1 MRLFQG
7 LDIVYIPKFKDVA
20 DRNTRLVTDI
30 FTEKE
35 RITCMQLAR
44 PYVSLAGRFA
54 AKEAML
60 KAIGIG
66 FIATGVFQNIEVSNQ
81 PSGKPTLTLRG
92 WIKALMKRRNIT
104 EVTVSISHS
113 ADYAAATVILLSTDN
128 PLE

>member
-20 DRNTRLVTDI
+20 SRNARFIVDI

-35 RITCMQLAR
+35 RMTCMQLAR

-60 KAIGIG
+60 KAFGIG
-66 FIATGVFQNIEVSNQ
+66 FTTTGIFQDIEVSNQ
-81 PSGKPTLTLRG
+81 PSGRPTLTLRG
-92 WIKALMKRRNIT
+92 WISTLMKRRSIK
-104 EVTVSISHS
+104 EATVSISHS
-113 ADYAAATVILLSTDN
+113 ADYAAATVILLAIDRS
-128 PLE
+128 